1 MMIDRRLVMSAIP
14 ILLFLAGPAQ
24 ATIEHRHR
32 APRARFSWDGT
43 WSGNWGGQ
51 ESQATSVTI
60 HGDKVISFEYGGVS
74 TPVSASK
81 VTPTTVSYNYNGVSV
96 TLTRAGATTAAAS
109 LHGSM
114 GDATARLTKR

>member
-1 MMIDRRLVMSAIP
+1 MIIDRRVLMAAIP
-14 ILLFLAGPAQ
+14 ISLLLAGPAE
-24 ATIEHRHR
+24 ATIEHRHLP
-32 APRARFSWDGT
+32 PRATFSWDGT

-51 ESQATSVTI
+51 ESEATSVTI
-60 HGDKVISFEYGGVS
+60 HGNKVVSFEYRGVS
-74 TPVSASK
+74 TPVSAST

-114 GDATARLTKR
+114 GEATARLTRR